1 MARAL
6 SDGQWALAIGRSA
19 VLIFMSNERLRPPGI
34 NSCGEYDEAREPI
47 IRSYA
52 PCRRNCPR
60 NRFVCYLS
68 CMKIALAQ
76 INTTV
81 GDIAGN
87 RDRVLEV
94 MGKAKAQGADIAVFP
109 ELSLTGYPPRDLL
122 GLHGF
127 VESNLKA
134 LQEIAARSEQ
144 MGVIIGFVDRNRKNG
159 GRDFHN
165 GAAFLHEGR
174 IQAIVH
180 KTLLPTYDVFDE
192 DRYFERADRVH
203 LVNFR
208 GRTLGISICEDAWN
222 SEDFWSKP
230 LYTTDPI
237 RNQVEKGANL
247 LFNISASPFEMDK
260 PKLRFRMLHDHVQ
273 RYHVPLVYVNLVGG
287 NDDLLFDGNSLA
299 LGKEGNVIAQ
309 GKSFSEDL
317 LIVDPD
323 SNEDLGYHEG
333 ETLQTLFQALVVG
346 THDYAYKCRFKSAVL
361 GLSGGIDSSI
371 VACIAAEAL
380 GPQNVLGVSMPSM
393 YSAPESFED
402 ARTLAQNLGIR
413 FETIPIRPMFRQFEE
428 SLAHVFAGRPSDET
442 EENLQ
447 ARIRGTILMALSNKF
462 GHLVLGTGNK
472 SELGA
477 GYCTLYGDMVG
488 GLAVVSDVPKTMIY
502 RLAAYIN
509 RQKEII
515 PRNTIVRPPT
525 AELRLNQTDQDS
537 LPEYDIL
544 DGILHL
550 RVEEQMNVEE
560 IVARG
565 YERPTVEKVIRLI
578 QANEYKRRQAATGL
592 KVTTRAFGTGRR
604 MPIASVVRI

>member
-1 MARAL
+1 M
-6 SDGQWALAIGRSA
+6 G
-19 VLIFMSNERLRPPGI
+19 
-34 NSCGEYDEAREPI
+34 PI
-47 IRSYA
+47 M
-52 PCRRNCPR
+52 
-60 NRFVCYLS
+60 CYLS
-68 CMKIALAQ
+68 RMKIALAQ

-81 GDIAGN
+81 GDINGN
-87 RDRVLEV
+87 RDIVFRTME
-94 MGKAKAQGADIAVFP
+94 KAKAQGADITVFP

-134 LQEIAARSEQ
+134 LQEIASRSQQ
-144 MGVIIGFVDRNRKNG
+144 MGIVIGFVDRNQKNE
-159 GRDFHN
+159 GRHFHN
-165 GAAFLHEGR
+165 AAAFLAEGR
-174 IQAIVH
+174 IQAIIH

-192 DRYFERADRVH
+192 DRYFERSDH
-203 LVNFR
+203 IQLVGFG

-222 SEDFWSKP
+222 SEDFWSRP
-230 LYTTDPI
+230 LYATDPI
-237 RNQVEKGANL
+237 RNQVEQGANL
-247 LFNISASPFEMDK
+247 LINISASPFEMDK
-260 PKLRFRMLHDHVQ
+260 PKFRFRMLRDHV
-273 RYHVPLVYVNLVGG
+273 RKYCVPLVYVNLVGG

-299 LGKEGNVIAQ
+299 IGKDGNVIAQ

-323 SNEDLGYHEG
+323 SNQDLGRDEQ
-333 ETLQTLFQALVVG
+333 EPLQNLFQALVMG
-346 THDYAYKCRFKSAVL
+346 TRDYAHKCRFKSAVL

-380 GPQNVLGVSMPSM
+380 GPDNVLGVSMPSM
-393 YSAPESFED
+393 YSAQESFDD
-402 ARTLAQNLGIR
+402 ARALAQNLGMR
-413 FETIPIRPMFRQFEE
+413 FETIPILPMFRQFEE
-428 SLAHVFAGRPSDET
+428 SLTRVFAGRPQDET

-488 GLAVVSDVPKTMIY
+488 GLAVISDVPKTMIY
-502 RLAAYIN
+502 KLAAYIN

-515 PRNTIVRPPT
+515 PRNTIERPPT
-525 AELRLNQTDQDS
+525 AELRPNQTDQDS

-550 RVEEQMNVEE
+550 RVEQQMSIEE

-565 YERPTVEKVIRLI
+565 YERPMVEKVVRLI
-578 QANEYKRRQAATGL
+578 QVNEYKRRQAATGL